1 MSTLITTT
9 PSTATEYQARFP
21 RSMALWERAR
31 HLIPSGINHD
41 ARRIVPFPLYMD
53 RAQGCRKWD
62 TEGDIDDAVGRFARA
77 LRRVTREG
85 LLAPGR

>member
-1 MSTLITTT
+1 MGTLITT

-31 HLIPSGINHD
+31 HLINHD
-41 ARRIVPFPLYMD
+41 GRRIVPFPLYMD

-85 LLAPGR
+85 VLASGR